1 MANILTK
8 TEAGQRELR
17 DRAVELPR
25 SARTLL
31 VLVDGV
37 RNSDELLT
45 MVKGATADDVDALV
59 RAGLI
64 TVGAAVGV
72 SKSAAAKVA
81 SAAAAPAQAE
91 AVVKLDY
98 KELYACLN
106 EMIRE
111 QLGVMKAFKYTLEV
125 EKAQTVD
132 DLQVVARRFIDDV
145 QKAKGES
152 AANMVRRALGITA

>member
-1 MANILTK
+1 MANILAK

-17 DRAVELPR
+17 ERAVDLPR

-31 VLVDGV
+31 VLVDGA
-37 RNSDELLT
+37 RNSDELLA
-45 MVKGATADDVDALV
+45 MVKGATADDIDALV

-64 TVGAAVGV
+64 TMGAAVGA
-72 SKSAAAKVA
+72 SRSAAAK
-81 SAAAAPAQAE
+81 AAPAAPAPAE
-91 AVVKLDY
+91 ATAPVKLDY
-98 KELYACLN
+98 KELYSCLN

-145 QKAKGES
+145 QKAKGDS
-152 AANMVRRALGITA
+152 AANMVRRALGIAG